1 MKKISTLLLLVLGTT
16 FIASTQ
22 ETVLWTG
29 ETTPE
34 AITYYDMLGWSKTD
48 AAIVG
53 KYVDFGTAEAPVF
66 SSIVDNPEKAGIN
79 KTNKALILK
88 SLAGKS
94 WWPDFFNYTLAS
106 PVSIT
111 DANRY
116 LHIYHYRQNL
126 NQGYS
131 ININKE
137 TPWEDPD
144 KGTKRFDGNL
154 SAAGKWEDIVIDLL
168 WFKENAEPLSQI
180 CILMDRNWGGGAED
194 PTDYYFDEVVLNNQ
208 PLARGV
214 VLLEGTD
221 LLNGQSQSQIDAL
234 TFDTQNGT
242 NTYEFI
248 DNPFTT
254 STVNSNGKVLKFH
267 KSAEASWWQG
277 MKVNFPGLHTIA
289 YGTKQYLHVFVRA
302 DIDCNI
308 QLQVIDNADGDR
320 SEMFTYPKTEIE
332 GEWFDL
338 VWDLSS
344 YTAIKSFAVRFD
356 VRTDDLGNWI
366 NGTPEGDFYMDD
378 VTLDGN
384 PDQREKTVI
393 QSVKFSNAGSMKVY
407 TSEKTIY
414 FSATEAASVSVYD
427 MLGRNVVSRTLN
439 NSSELN
445 AIAVPNTGIYILKV
459 GSKTGE
465 VSTAKVV
472 VK

>member
-1 MKKISTLLLLVLGTT
+1 MKKISTLLMLVLGTT

-29 ETTPE
+29 ETSPE
-34 AITYYDMLGWSKTD
+34 AITYYDMVGWTKTD
-48 AAIVG
+48 PGITG
-53 KYVDFGTAEAPVF
+53 KYVNFGTAEAIAY

-88 SLAGKS
+88 SLMGKS
-94 WWPDFFNYTLAS
+94 WWPDFFVFTLAA

-111 DANRY
+111 ADNRY

-131 ININKE
+131 VNINKQQ
-137 TPWEDPD
+137 TWEDPD

-154 SAAGKWEDIVIDLL
+154 STAGKWEDIVIDLL
-168 WFKENAEPLSQI
+168 WFKENAEPLSDI

-221 LLNGQSQSQIDAL
+221 LLNGQSQPQIDAL

-248 DNPFTT
+248 ANPFTT

-267 KSAEASWWQG
+267 KSADASWWQG
-277 MKVNFPGLHTIA
+277 MKVNFPGLHTVA
-289 YGTKQYLHVFVRA
+289 YGTKQYLHVFVKA
-302 DIDCNI
+302 DIDCKI

-320 SEMFTYPKTEIE
+320 TEMFTYPKTEIS

-344 YTAIKSFAVRFD
+344 YAAIKSVAVRFD
-356 VRTDDLGNWI
+356 VQTDELGGWI
-366 NGTPEGDFYMDD
+366 NNTPAGDFYMDD
-378 VTLDGN
+378 ITLDGN
-384 PDQREKTVI
+384 PDQRETTVI
-393 QSVKFSNAGSMKVY
+393 QSVKPSNAGNLKVY
-407 TSEKTIY
+407 TSERTIY
-414 FSATEAASVSVYD
+414 FSSNDAVNANVYD
-427 MLGRNVVSRTLN
+427 MLGRNVVSRTIN
-439 NSSELN
+439 NGSDLN
-445 AIAVPNTGIYILKV
+445 ALVVPNTGIYILKV
-459 GSKTGE
+459 GSKTGA
-465 VSTAKVV
+465 VSTAKVF